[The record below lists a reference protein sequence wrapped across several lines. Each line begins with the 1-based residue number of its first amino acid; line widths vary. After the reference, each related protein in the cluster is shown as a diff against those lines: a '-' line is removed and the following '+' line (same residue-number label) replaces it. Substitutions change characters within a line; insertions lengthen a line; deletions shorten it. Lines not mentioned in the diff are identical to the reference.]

1 MCEKLH
7 GRILLKVGG
16 CKVKSTTVN
25 YIVYLL
31 LILDAGMYVREIECI
46 ALMSHVLFNRIKIHT
61 FMQCKKQSKEW
72 HSILMSEYLTNV
84 KELEVA
90 KQQYSM

>member
-7 GRILLKVGG
+7 GRILLKVGD

-31 LILDAGMYVREIECI
+31 LILDAGMYLREIECI

-61 FMQCKKQSKEW
+61 YIHAMQKKQSKEW
-72 HSILMSEYLTNV
+72 YSILMSEY
-84 KELEVA
+84 
-90 KQQYSM
+90 

>member
-31 LILDAGMYVREIECI
+31 LILDAGMYLREIECI

-61 FMQCKKQSKEW
+61 YIHAMQKKTK
-72 HSILMSEYLTNV
+72 
-84 KELEVA
+84 
-90 KQQYSM
+90 

>member
-1 MCEKLH
+1 M
-7 GRILLKVGG
+7 
-16 CKVKSTTVN
+16 
-25 YIVYLL
+25 YLL
-31 LILDAGMYVREIECI
+31 LILDAGMFLREIECI
-46 ALMSHVLFNRIKIHT
+46 ALMSHMLFNRIKIHT
-61 FMQCKKQSKEW
+61 YIHAMQKKNKVKNV